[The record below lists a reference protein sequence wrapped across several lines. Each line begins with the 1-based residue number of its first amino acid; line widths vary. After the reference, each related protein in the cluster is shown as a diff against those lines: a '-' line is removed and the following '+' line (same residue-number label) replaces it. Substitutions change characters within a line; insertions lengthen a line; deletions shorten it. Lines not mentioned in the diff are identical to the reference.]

1 MKQYRTLLSGDKFM
15 PKMHLRQLWFTHSD
29 CGPLKKVK
37 KIYKNLIKLEIQ
49 YIIIKTN

>member
-49 YIIIKTN
+49 YIFIKTN